1 MRNYRAALIGCSRM
15 GAFIDNE
22 VGGDSEFLKPY
33 SHAAGYEAC
42 GRTDLTSC
50 SDLRVDVMEQ
60 VGKRYG
66 VSKEKQYTDYKELID
81 KEQPDIVSIATQPEH
96 RAEIIIYAAEHGVKG
111 IYAEKALTSSM
122 DEAKAIVEAVER
134 NGVAFNMGTNR
145 RWEASYD
152 KMKEIIDAGEIG
164 DLESIILYG
173 NGTLF
178 NTSSH
183 TFDLMLKLNSDQ
195 PVSWVQA
202 NLVDGDGIFDGD
214 RLTEEPS
221 GEGIIK
227 FSNGVTGYALLSNL
241 SSEFE
246 AAGTRGRIK
255 AVRDGHEW
263 DFRLPDPKDERGRAL
278 TIRRSFPEVLQ
289 KSSTLRLIEDIVH
302 SLDTGEPT
310 KGGVRVAYANTELI
324 FAFIE
329 SHRRGGAKV
338 QLPLEDSMTRLRR
351 DRAPR
356 QPRFTPR
363 VN

>member
-1 MRNYRAALIGCSRM
+1 M

-22 VGGDSEFLKPY
+22 VGGDSEFRKPY

-42 GRTDLTSC
+42 DRTDLMSC
-50 SDLRVDVMEQ
+50 SDLRVDAMEQ

-81 KEQPDIVSIATQPEH
+81 NEQPDIVSVATQPEH

-111 IYAEKALTSSM
+111 IYAEKALAASM
-122 DEAKAIVEAVER
+122 DEAKAILEAVER

-145 RWEASYD
+145 RWETGYD
-152 KMKEIIDAGEIG
+152 KMKDFIAAGEIG

-183 TFDLMLKLNSDQ
+183 TFDLMLKLNGDQ

-202 NLVDGDGIFDGD
+202 NLPDGDAIFDGD
-214 RLTEEPS
+214 ILTDDPN
-221 GEGIIK
+221 GEGLIK
-227 FSNGVTGYALLSNL
+227 FTNGVTAYALLSNQVG
-241 SSEFE
+241 EFE
-246 AAGTRGRIK
+246 AVGTRGRLK
-255 AVRDGHEW
+255 AVLDGREW
-263 DFRLPDPKDERGRAL
+263 EFRLPDSDDERGRAL
-278 TIRRSFPEVLQ
+278 TMRRSFPEVLQ
-289 KSSTLRLIEDIVH
+289 KSSTLRLVEDIVH
-302 SLDTGEPT
+302 SLDSGEPT

-338 QLPLEDSMTRLRR
+338 KLPLDDSTARLKR

-356 QPRFTPR
+356 QPRYAPR
-363 VN
+363 TD